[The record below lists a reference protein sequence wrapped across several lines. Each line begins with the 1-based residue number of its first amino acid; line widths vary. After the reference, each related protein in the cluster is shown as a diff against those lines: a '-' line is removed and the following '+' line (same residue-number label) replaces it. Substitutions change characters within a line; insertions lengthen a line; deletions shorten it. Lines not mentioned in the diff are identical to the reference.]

1 MVKHLPA
8 IQEPGFEPWVGKIP
22 WRREW
27 QPIPIFLPGEF
38 HGQRSLV
45 GYGPGGGKES
55 DTNEGL
61 THTIMTWHEG
71 STYCWKSNLLNLASQ
86 VFCDVLDL
94 LSLETGLE
102 ILKNLSVG
110 LPGRSSD

>member
-1 MVKHLPA
+1 
-8 IQEPGFEPWVGKIP
+8 
-22 WRREW
+22 
-27 QPIPIFLPGEF
+27 
-38 HGQRSLV
+38 
-45 GYGPGGGKES
+45 
-55 DTNEGL
+55 
-61 THTIMTWHEG
+61 MTWHEG

-86 VFCDVLDL
+86 VFRDVLDL